1 LIPTMHR
8 ILIADL
14 IHEQAQ
20 KFLASRPAFEVAVAT
35 GLTEAELV
43 ERIAA
48 YDGIIVRSKTRVTAS
63 VIAAGQKLR
72 VIGRAGIGVDNI
84 DVDAATE
91 RGIVVLNTPDANA
104 TTTAELALAH
114 LLSLSRHLP
123 QADRSIRAGEWQ
135 PAKFVGTELAGKSV
149 GVIGFGSIGRIFAR
163 LCLGL
168 RMHVLAYD
176 PVVTREVIEQAGA
189 EPVTLAALLA
199 RADYISLHCPLTD
212 QTRHLINAERLAQ
225 MRPAARLIN
234 CARGALVDE
243 AALFDALKTGRLA
256 GAALD
261 VYENEPPRDSVLL
274 TLESV
279 VMTPHLGASTQEAQQ
294 AVSVKIAEGVASYL
308 STGEAA
314 NAVNLPRISAEQLT
328 RTQPYQHLAHALGA
342 FVAAIA
348 LGPIAELEIGLLGR
362 AAELDPRPITSHAL
376 VGLLEKRLATTVNQV
391 NAAQL
396 AKRQGIAVRETRSG
410 ATHDYIALVEVRAT
424 TGAGTTSVVG
434 TLLGERLPRLVRIDE
449 YDVEAV
455 PEGHML
461 FTRHDDRPGVVG
473 ALGSILGRE
482 NINISRMQVG
492 NANGT
497 SEAIALIGIST
508 ALSEGAIA
516 EIQALPAI
524 RQVVQFTL

>member
-1 LIPTMHR
+1 
-8 ILIADL
+8 
-14 IHEQAQ
+14 
-20 KFLASRPAFEVAVAT
+20 
-35 GLTEAELV
+35 
-43 ERIAA
+43 
-48 YDGIIVRSKTRVTAS
+48 
-63 VIAAGQKLR
+63 
-72 VIGRAGIGVDNI
+72 
-84 DVDAATE
+84 
-91 RGIVVLNTPDANA
+91 
-104 TTTAELALAH
+104 
-114 LLSLSRHLP
+114 
-123 QADRSIRAGEWQ
+123 
-135 PAKFVGTELAGKSV
+135 
-149 GVIGFGSIGRIFAR
+149 
-163 LCLGL
+163 
-168 RMHVLAYD
+168 
-176 PVVTREVIEQAGA
+176 
-189 EPVTLAALLA
+189 
-199 RADYISLHCPLTD
+199 
-212 QTRHLINAERLAQ
+212 
-225 MRPAARLIN
+225 MRPDARLIN

-348 LGPIAELEIGLLGR
+348 LGPITELEIGLLGR

-376 VGLLEKRLATTVNQV
+376 VGLLDKRLATTVNQV